1 MLLLPANVTAA
12 EANDTRRLLVQ
23 ALKAEGGGAAA
34 VVVDASNLQRF
45 DSSALAVLLE
55 CQRAA
60 QARGKPFELR
70 AAPAKLAALARLYG
84 VDVLLMPAAPASG

>member
-1 MLLLPANVTAA
+1 MLLLPANVTAV

-23 ALKAEGGGAAA
+23 ALKAEGGAGA

-84 VDVLLMPAAPASG
+84 VDVLLMPAAPEAG